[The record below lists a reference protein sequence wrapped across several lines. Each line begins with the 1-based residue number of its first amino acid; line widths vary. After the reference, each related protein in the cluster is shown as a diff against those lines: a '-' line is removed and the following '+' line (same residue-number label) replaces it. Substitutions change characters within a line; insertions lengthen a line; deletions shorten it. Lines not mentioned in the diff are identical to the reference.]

1 MTSQTNTMPQD
12 RLCEQFVLGAML
24 NSIDAINLCLPQ
36 LDVTD
41 FYFSESQAIFQAI
54 SKLYKSNHSVNA
66 ENIALELKNNK
77 AIPWQTILN
86 YSVQGTAIDANYYL
100 STLLNT
106 SRLRKTIM
114 ASQQAIV
121 GAHKQDSDSLEVI
134 ADLQNKLFNIQGL
147 GFEETKNPEE
157 LLTDFHEGKSF
168 QEHTLWAF
176 DEVRQGRLPYTGVS
190 TGYQALDK
198 TLGFLRPGC
207 YYTIGARTSMGKTTF
222 LLNLIKNMNF
232 LGRETPLGF
241 FSLEMPAKIITAK
254 LICMYAGVQY
264 RKFDDCC
271 CSIDDLQSILTYAEM
286 LKKAPIFIEDQ
297 SGITISMLRARA
309 KRMLQNHKIKVLFID
324 YLTLIKPD
332 GKHSN
337 NHLAINEVSKGI
349 QNLAKELNI
358 PIVVLAQLNRAVTGR
373 TNNKPT
379 LADFRESGS
388 IEEDSDACLM
398 LHRPEYYDPNDKPGV
413 SQLFVAKNRIRG
425 EIRKIEFH
433 TPSGEVY
440 QELTAIQEET
450 QKITTNNYF
459 ESHRHE

>member
-1 MTSQTNTMPQD
+1 MTSQTNTMPQNN
-12 RLCEQFVLGAML
+12 LCERFVLGAML
-24 NSIDAINLCLPQ
+24 NSIDAVNLCLPQ

-54 SKLYKSNHSVNA
+54 CSLYKANHAVNC
-66 ENIALELKNNK
+66 ENIALELKSNT
-77 AIPWQTILN
+77 AISWKVILN
-86 YSVQGTAIDANYYL
+86 YSIEGSSVDASYYL
-100 STLLNT
+100 SNLLNL

-114 ASQQAIV
+114 ASKEAVV
-121 GAHKQDSDSLEVI
+121 GSLKENSDSIEII
-134 ADLQNKLFNIQGL
+134 AELQNKLFKIQGL
-147 GFEETKNPEE
+147 GFEDTQNPSGI
-157 LLTDFHEGKSF
+157 LSDFHEGRSF

-190 TGYQALDK
+190 TGYVELDR

-232 LGRETPLGF
+232 LGRETPIGF

-254 LICMYAGVQY
+254 LICMYAGVRY
-264 RKFDDCC
+264 RDFDDCR
-271 CSIDDLQSILTYAEM
+271 CSIEELQSILTYADV

-297 SGITISMLRARA
+297 SGITISILRARA
-309 KRMLQNHKIKVLFID
+309 KRMLQNHGIKVLFID

-332 GKHSN
+332 GKFSN
-337 NHLAINEVSKGI
+337 NHLAINEISKGI

-379 LADFRESGS
+379 IADFRESGS

-398 LHRPEYYDPNDKPGV
+398 LHRPEYYDPNDKPGI
-413 SQLFVAKNRIRG
+413 SQLLVAKNRIRG
-425 EIRKIEFH
+425 DIRTINFNV
-433 TPSGEVY
+433 PYGEVY
-440 QELTAIQEET
+440 QELQSVQADVEQI
-450 QKITTNNYF
+450 KRNNYF
-459 ESHRHE
+459 